1 MLKDNN
7 TGDSLKPKI
16 SVVLTSYNHKDYL
29 SQSLEA
35 IINQTFKN
43 YEFIIWDD
51 NSTDGSQ
58 AVLKA
63 FKEKHPEIKL
73 YLNDT
78 NSGRYTISTNN
89 GASKA
94 KGDYIIFEQCDDFAD
109 PTQLETLFN
118 HAKEHPDAGMVFSAS
133 RMVDETGTVMGS
145 DYNVRSNDFRK
156 FCKQDVIIP
165 RDKLESFL
173 LESCVLPNL
182 SAVLIRRDVYE
193 EMNGLDE
200 QYYVIADWDFYLK
213 VSKKYDAF
221 YVRNELNNFRQ
232 HGTTI
237 RSSVKMETQI
247 KELLQMFGNH
257 FGGVNLSDK
266 IQKKAYITVSN
277 VWWSFMKNNPKV
289 WYSSFF
295 KVLKMTS
302 QFSKRLPMFFLWQLF
317 LHPFR
322 SVSFR
327 LSHIR

>member
-1 MLKDNN
+1 MLKENN
-7 TGDSLKPKI
+7 TGDSMKPEI

-58 AVLKA
+58 SVLSE
-63 FKEKHPEIKL
+63 FKVKHPEIKL
-73 YLNDT
+73 FLNDK

-94 KGDYIIFEQCDDFAD
+94 QGDYIIFEQCDDFAD
-109 PTQLETLFN
+109 PTQLEMLYAQAKN
-118 HAKEHPDAGMVFSAS
+118 HPEAGLVFSAS
-133 RMVDETGTVMGS
+133 RMVNEDGSVMAS
-145 DYNVRSNDFRK
+145 DYDVRSNEFRK
-156 FCKQDVIIP
+156 FCSGNTVIPHKQ
-165 RDKLESFL
+165 LESFL
-173 LESCVLPNL
+173 LESCILPNL

-193 EMNGLDE
+193 EMNGLNED
-200 QYYVIADWDFYLK
+200 YYVIADWDFYLK

-221 YVRNELNNFRQ
+221 YVRNEFNNFRQ
-232 HGTTI
+232 HATTI

-247 KELLQMFGNH
+247 KELIQMFGNH

-266 IQKKAYITVSN
+266 LQRKAFITVTN
-277 VWWSFMKNNPKV
+277 VWWSFMKNNLKV
-289 WYSSFF
+289 WFSSFF

-302 QFSKRLPMFFLWQLF
+302 QFNKRLPMFFIWQLF
-317 LHPFR
+317 LHPIR